1 MSSLYVVYSKHT
13 PRVKTCA
20 DCKYFVPQNRKC
32 SKFQFIDIVT
42 AEKVVLDAKIM
53 RSETSFC
60 GFGGVHYE
68 YDPKK
73 SHIHNPIIQEQ
84 FTPDNVFENYEPTAV
99 D

>member
-1 MSSLYVVYSKHT
+1 MSSLYVVYAKNM

-32 SKFQFIDIVT
+32 SKFHFVDIVT

-73 SHIHNPIIQEQ
+73 SYMNNQVIKET
-84 FTPDNVFENYEPTAV
+84 FTRDNVFENYEPTAV